1 MKQEYYDK
9 TKRRAVQYILPLEL
23 INEVKKAAL
32 DREIQSGRSTGQSEI
47 VEEALRAYFGQKQA
61 EEETGRKRKK

>member
-47 VEEALRAYFGQKQA
+47 VEEALRA
-61 EEETGRKRKK
+61 